1 MGPGLPPGR
10 QKQFALAATSTLDL
24 DLASFTNSEEC
35 GRPKSV
41 GTDQRELPMQTPS
54 NPIARVCL

>member
-10 QKQFALAATSTLDL
+10 QKQFAPAATSTSILSQTL
-24 DLASFTNSEEC
+24 RSAE
-35 GRPKSV
+35 GRRV
-41 GTDQRELPMQTPS
+41 CAIDRRELPPQTPS